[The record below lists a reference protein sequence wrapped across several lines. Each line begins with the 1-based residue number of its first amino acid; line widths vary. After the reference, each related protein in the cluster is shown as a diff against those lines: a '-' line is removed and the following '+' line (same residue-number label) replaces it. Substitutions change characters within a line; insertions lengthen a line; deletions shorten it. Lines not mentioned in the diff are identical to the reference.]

1 MWAETK
7 HAKGER
13 RKSAGGRRGGRCSVS
28 LNRTSRGQGQEASRG
43 EARDLLPGLW
53 VDEKRKQKLVR

>member
-13 RKSAGGRRGGRCSVS
+13 GKSAGGRGGGRCSVS
-28 LNRTSRGQGQEASRG
+28 LSRRGQGQEASRG

-53 VDEKRKQKLVR
+53 VDKKRKQKLVR